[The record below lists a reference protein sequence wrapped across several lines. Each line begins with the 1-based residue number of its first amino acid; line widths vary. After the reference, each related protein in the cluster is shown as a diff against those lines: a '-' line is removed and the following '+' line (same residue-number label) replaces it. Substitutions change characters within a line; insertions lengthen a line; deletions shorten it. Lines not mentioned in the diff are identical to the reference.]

1 MISEF
6 KYINATAA
14 STNTIFT
21 ASGTALGQGS
31 FTLER
36 LLICN
41 TDSTDITVRVSLEDG
56 SNTIHI
62 LYDTVIPIG
71 VTLDVLDGIPL
82 VYDSF
87 NLVKIITGSGH
98 TADVIANR
106 F

>member
-14 STNTIFT
+14 STNTIFF
-21 ASGTALGQGS
+21 ASGTALGEAS
-31 FTLER
+31 STIER

-41 TDSTDITVRVSLEDG
+41 TDSTNITVRVSLEDG
-56 SNTIHI
+56 SNVTHL
-62 LYDTVIPIG
+62 LYDTVIPVG